1 MKKSLIIPLVSLGV
15 VATCTAA
22 IVFNI
27 QKPQITQLKAGT
39 RDAQI
44 VIDSSWVKNVD
55 ESYWSFD
62 LIGETQSHYSFKSE
76 ECYAGGDTCDF
87 QKTID
92 DKTYIFVT
100 TGSFN
105 GSSYFALGDMFVENF
120 YSFTSVVISGE
131 FTSSHGTDYQY
142 TFTPSNPGLDGMPD
156 VVTYDPDFVGLDIRS
171 GTLKNNYSSIK
182 LEKITINY
190 TCLS

>member
-44 VIDSSWVKNVD
+44 VIDSSWVKNEND
-55 ESYWSFD
+55 GSFD
-62 LIGETQSHYSFKSE
+62 LKGETQSGFPFESDGYPFIYGPEYNVK
-76 ECYAGGDTCDF
+76 
-87 QKTID
+87 KTIEE
-92 DKTYIFVT
+92 KTYIFVA
-100 TGSFN
+100 N
-105 GSSYFALGDMFVENF
+105 GTNNGDCYFSLGDFYVQDY
-120 YSFTSVVISGE
+120 YSFVNVVIDGE
-131 FTSSHGTDYQY
+131 FTSSHGTDYRY
-142 TFTPSNPGLDGMPD
+142 TFDLSNRGFEGKSD
-156 VVTYDPDFVGLDIRS
+156 VVVYDELFIGIS
-171 GTLKNNYSSIK
+171 ISSFNLKDNYSSVK
-182 LEKITINY
+182 LEKVTINY